1 MLYIKTED
9 LIHLNADVKEP
20 VERLLPLGVKELSA
34 HNP

>member
-9 LIHLNADVKEP
+9 LIHLNADAKEP